1 MNMMHRAQVQGQRKT
16 ATALESY
23 PEEEDRPKNSRA
35 PLPNRRSPATR
46 QKNTEKKFLPNLNSK
61 EDNTSEKNF
70 LQKNKDSKT
79 PVRYKSLKKGGIKTP
94 INGKF
99 QTSVMTSAKQSI
111 NANPLEDM
119 SKEQLEQN
127 RLQLLDKNFLMDKS
141 VKKMSLASV
150 KRKQAQIEKE
160 QRDANIAMML
170 ANGTDQTPYR
180 SSMNQQDQQKSIK
193 QLKTAFKDK
202 KINKN
207 FKSDKFG
214 LVEER
219 QPQSQRESVFK
230 G

>member
-1 MNMMHRAQVQGQRKT
+1 M
-16 ATALESY
+16 
-23 PEEEDRPKNSRA
+23 
-35 PLPNRRSPATR
+35 
-46 QKNTEKKFLPNLNSK
+46 NSK

-170 ANGTDQTPYR
+170 ANGTD
-180 SSMNQQDQQKSIK
+180 
-193 QLKTAFKDK
+193 
-202 KINKN
+202 
-207 FKSDKFG
+207 
-214 LVEER
+214 
-219 QPQSQRESVFK
+219 
-230 G
+230 

>member
-1 MNMMHRAQVQGQRKT
+1 
-16 ATALESY
+16 
-23 PEEEDRPKNSRA
+23 
-35 PLPNRRSPATR
+35 
-46 QKNTEKKFLPNLNSK
+46 
-61 EDNTSEKNF
+61 
-70 LQKNKDSKT
+70 
-79 PVRYKSLKKGGIKTP
+79 
-94 INGKF
+94 
-99 QTSVMTSAKQSI
+99 
-111 NANPLEDM
+111 
-119 SKEQLEQN
+119 
-127 RLQLLDKNFLMDKS
+127 MDKS